1 MRIHS
6 TLPALLLFAGVACTG
21 GKTGTAGQ
29 EITCQ
34 VDPTTQ
40 EVFDCVAGSGSGGS
54 NTCHDIDQDGDGDPH
69 DVDANDDHGSDGS
82 GDIDDGSGEHH
93 GGGGSANSGGGGD
106 DGSAGDSDGDG
117 IPDNQDCD
125 NLHDGDND
133 AGDGLPYDVR
143 PQLGATTTPIVDAF
157 KAKGGTVP
165 TIIGITMADPTWR
178 FAELQASTAFVV
190 AQSDCDHVG
199 NRDVGR
205 DRVFVTWQTT
215 AGLMQTDHLDI
226 RYCKD

>member
-1 MRIHS
+1 MRIHRA
-6 TLPALLLFAGVACTG
+6 LPALLWFAAGAACTG
-21 GKTGTAGQ
+21 SKTSTAGQ

-34 VDPTTQ
+34 VNPTTQ

-54 NTCHDIDQDGDGDPH
+54 NTCHDIDEDGDGDPH
-69 DVDANDDHGSDGS
+69 DADASDDHAS
-82 GDIDDGSGEHH
+82 GDIDGDHDGGGDDGSAS
-93 GGGGSANSGGGGD
+93 GGGGGGD
-106 DGSAGDSDGDG
+106 DGSASDSDGDG
-117 IPDNQDCD
+117 IPDGQDCD

-133 AGDGLPYDVR
+133 TSDGLPYDIE

-157 KAKGGTVP
+157 MARGGTVP

-178 FAELQASTAFVV
+178 FAELQASTPFVV
-190 AQSDCDHVG
+190 AQSDCDHIG

-205 DRVFVTWQTT
+205 DRVFVTWQTSS
-215 AGLMQTDHLDI
+215 GLMQTDHLDI